1 MFLTSDLST
10 IISQLLIIIGI
21 LVVVVNIITEVVKLC
36 AGSTGSTKKIN
47 IFVLILSLALSVA
60 ALLAYWQIKQL
71 VITWYVIVAFLIVGF
86 MVAFGAMFGYDKL
99 LSYLEPYIKKLF
111 GIKS

>member
-1 MFLTSDLST
+1 MFLISDLST

-21 LVVVVNIITEVVKLC
+21 LVVVVNVITEVVKLC
-36 AGSTGSTKKIN
+36 VGSSGSTKKIN
-47 IFVLILSLALSVA
+47 IFVLILSLVLSVT

-71 VITWYVIVAFLIVGF
+71 VITWYVIAAFMIIGF

-99 LSYLEPYIKKLF
+99 LSYLEPYIKELLE
-111 GIKS
+111 IKS